1 MNTAS
6 EVLVIIV
13 SSILAVFLIVL
24 IVALVFVVKILK
36 QVRRLTERAENV
48 AGSVEDAASTFKRAA
63 SPLAVIKLIGSIV
76 GQAEKMRK
84 RKDK

>member
-1 MNTAS
+1 MDTAS

-36 QVRRLTERAENV
+36 QLRRITERAENV
-48 AGSVEDAASTFKRAA
+48 ADSVEAAATTFEKAA
-63 SPLAVIKLIGSIV
+63 SPLAILKLIGSIV
-76 GQAEKMRK
+76 EQSTKIRK
-84 RKDK
+84 RRG

>member
-36 QVRRLTERAENV
+36 QLRRITERAEDV
-48 AGSVEDAASTFKRAA
+48 AGSVQAAANSFERAA
-63 SPLAVIKLIGSIV
+63 SPLAILKLLGSIV
-76 GQAEKMRK
+76 EQTNRIRK
-84 RKDK
+84 RKG

>member
-13 SSILAVFLIVL
+13 SSILAIFLIVL
-24 IVALVFVVKILK
+24 IVATVYIVKILK

-48 AGSVEDAASTFKRAA
+48 AGSVEAAASTFERAA
-63 SPLAVIKLIGSIV
+63 SPLAILKIIGNIV
-76 GQAEKMRK
+76 EQTSRIRK
-84 RKDK
+84 KKG

>member
-1 MNTAS
+1 MDTAS

-36 QVRRLTERAENV
+36 QLRRITERAENV
-48 AGSVEDAASTFKRAA
+48 ADSVGAAATTFEKAA
-63 SPLAVIKLIGSIV
+63 SPLAILKLIGSIV
-76 GQAEKMRK
+76 EQTSRIRK
-84 RKDK
+84 RKG